1 MPAPSRAPVSFQRSV
16 TETPLFQSQFWRTPL
31 QCVARRMF
39 GRRPFRFRRQGK
51 MSSRFKVFTGTVA
64 IAALLSLCSPAL
76 AQSDDADPEMRI
88 ERLENQLR
96 QLTGQN
102 EELQYRNRQLEER
115 LRALEGGAQASP
127 VQTPVQPNV
136 AAMPP
141 AQAAPAYRQQPPH
154 QQAAQP
160 NYEQPQIASP
170 APIVQEQPAPGAPG
184 TRRRGD
190 AFDPNQSPNAPG
202 APRALGGGQQPMPAG
217 APSGAPGG
225 RGAGEPLDL
234 ANSGPRYPQAVG
246 PGCAARLSAGLV
258 RLSRAIRRHGP
269 CDPAALGN
277 AARRIRPRNRLHAAQ
292 GLCAGRADHEEFL
305 AEISER
311 PAAR

>member
-115 LRALEGGAQASP
+115 LRALEGGAQAAP
-127 VQTPVQPNV
+127 GHAPVQPN
-136 AAMPP
+136 AGALPP
-141 AQAAPAYRQQPPH
+141 AKSRAALSPAAAAPASGPAELR
-154 QQAAQP
+154 AA
-160 NYEQPQIASP
+160 AD
-170 APIVQEQPAPGAPG
+170 
-184 TRRRGD
+184 R
-190 AFDPNQSPNAPG
+190 
-202 APRALGGGQQPMPAG
+202 L
-217 APSGAPGG
+217 SGAD
-225 RGAGEPLDL
+225 RSGAACARRAGHAPPRRCLRPEPEPEC
-234 ANSGPRYPQAVG
+234 A
-246 PGCAARLSAGLV
+246 GCAA
-258 RLSRAIRRHGP
+258 
-269 CDPAALGN
+269 C
-277 AARRIRPRNRLHAAQ
+277 ARRRAATDV
-292 GLCAGRADHEEFL
+292 CRCPERRARWPWRRRT
-305 AEISER
+305 A
-311 PAAR
+311 

>member
-51 MSSRFKVFTGTVA
+51 MSSRFTVFTGTVA

-115 LRALEGGAQASP
+115 LRALEGGAQGAP
-127 VQTPVQPNV
+127 GQVPVQPSV
-136 AAMPP
+136 AAVPP
-141 AQAAPAYRQQPPH
+141 AQVPHRQQQP
-154 QQAAQP
+154 QQQPAQP

-170 APIVQEQPAPGAPG
+170 APIIQEQPGPGAPG

-190 AFDPNQSPNAPG
+190 AFDPSQTPNAPG
-202 APRALGGGQQPMPAG
+202 APRALGGGQQPMSAG
-217 APSGAPGG
+217 AQGGAPGG
-225 RGAGEPLDL
+225 RGAGDALDL
-234 ANSGPRYPQAVG
+234 ANSSPRY
-246 PGCAARLSAGLV
+246 
-258 RLSRAIRRHGP
+258 
-269 CDPAALGN
+269 
-277 AARRIRPRNRLHAAQ
+277 
-292 GLCAGRADHEEFL
+292 
-305 AEISER
+305 
-311 PAAR
+311 